1 MELPNI
7 PKEYLVFFLLL
18 IMGLL
23 AVLNID
29 TWTHATLG
37 AITGY
42 ILGRDVV
49 VTKNETL
56 QSDNK

>member
-49 VTKNETL
+49 VTK
-56 QSDNK
+56 